1 MTGEARLGVRREGA
15 VTIIGM
21 QRAEKL
27 NAIDAAMSWAL
38 QDAFDAFEADDGARV
53 AVLHGIPRAFSV
65 GADLQELAERGTG
78 PLPPRGFAGLC
89 ADPPGKPLVAAI
101 DGYALGGG
109 LEVAL
114 ACDVLVLG
122 DNAVLGL
129 PEVTH
134 GLAALA
140 GGVERLQDRLPPS
153 VAARMV
159 LTGARMDAAAAVAWG
174 LGVPASGRALPAALA
189 LAHDIAAHPVAGL
202 RESVRLLRRRDPFSG
217 TSAAQVEERLA
228 ALVAARTGIAATD
241 VAPSG

>member
-1 MTGEARLGVRREGA
+1 MTGEARVGVRREGA

-21 QRAEKL
+21 QRPEKL

-38 QDAFDAFEADDGARV
+38 QDAFDAFEADDDARV

-65 GADLQELAERGTG
+65 GADLRELAEGGPG
-78 PLPPRGFAGLC
+78 PLPPRGFAGIC
-89 ADPPGKPLVAAI
+89 GAPPDKPLIAAV

-109 LEVAL
+109 LEAAL
-114 ACDVLVLG
+114 ACDVLVIG
-122 DNAVLGL
+122 DDAVLSL

-153 VAARMV
+153 LAARLV
-159 LTGARMDAAAAVAWG
+159 LTGARLNADTAVAWG
-174 LGVPASGRALPAALA
+174 LGVPASGSALPAALA
-189 LAHDIAAHPVAGL
+189 LAREIAAHPIAGL
-202 RESVRLLRRRDPFSG
+202 RESVRLLRRRDPFIG
-217 TSAAQVEERLA
+217 TPAAQVEERLA

-241 VAPSG
+241 VATSG